1 MMKKLKSHVNREGFT
16 MDQIQTLKSADM
28 PTGILLLDRR
38 LEGGLPR
45 GSFVCVYG
53 EPIAMPE
60 VFLYQ
65 FATVTKTYYF
75 TTHRAAKFV
84 KKDMETLGLET
95 ETVVFVDIFS
105 QYYLNEYGQFVVED
119 RYRDKEIFDF
129 VGDQLSKILE
139 REGEF
144 NIIVDSLTFFFNLD
158 VEWGLKEWLINKL
171 YTISK
176 ERNIVTYGYLI
187 KGMHPPNVVKKVL
200 DISDVVFDID
210 AERVG
215 EKLVSKFALPK
226 VRGKKPI
233 TEYFRFYIE
242 EGVQIDTSRDI
253 A

>member
-1 MMKKLKSHVNREGFT
+1 MNQV
-16 MDQIQTLKSADM
+16 QALKSADV
-28 PTGILLLDRR
+28 PTGIMLLDRR
-38 LEGGLPR
+38 LDGGIPR

-75 TTHRAAKFV
+75 TTQRAAKFV
-84 KKDMETLGLET
+84 RKDMERLNLDAGN
-95 ETVVFVDIFS
+95 VVFIDIYS

-129 VGDQLSKILE
+129 VGDRLSKILE
-139 REGEF
+139 DDADY
-144 NIIVDSLTFFFNLD
+144 NIVVDSLSFFFNLD

-176 ERNIVTYGYLI
+176 ERGIVTYGYLI
-187 KGMHPPNVVKKVL
+187 KGLHPSHVVKKVL

-210 AERVG
+210 SERVG
-215 EKLVSKFALPK
+215 ERLVSKFALPK
-226 VRGKKPI
+226 IRGKRPI

-242 EGVQIDTSRDI
+242 EGVQVDTSRDI